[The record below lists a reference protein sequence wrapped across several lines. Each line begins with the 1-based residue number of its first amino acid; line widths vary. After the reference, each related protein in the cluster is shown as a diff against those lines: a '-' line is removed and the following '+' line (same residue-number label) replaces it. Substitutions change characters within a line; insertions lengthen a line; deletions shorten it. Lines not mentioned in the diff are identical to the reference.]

1 MPTKALVAK
10 NIRAAPIKINST
22 LQNRRLAFLGNIM
35 KATCA
40 NAREENVRQR
50 CI

>member
-10 NIRAAPIKINST
+10 NIRAAPIKISST
-22 LQNRRLAFLGNIM
+22 LQNRRLDCLRNIM
-35 KATCA
+35 NATCA